1 MATERISLTADMI
14 TSTTDISKI
23 DTSVKRFY
31 AIVPIFKFP
40 IIKSCCFKGY
50 KEEPFESNYASC
62 ITKNL
67 EDAYNILTNTISN
80 MELKWQISR
89 HVIIPLNTYTDC
101 DSENFW
107 FSVDEWGHDNVVI
120 YTSPK
125 SGYVRA
131 KFNKLYCDDGVINA

>member
-1 MATERISLTADMI
+1 MATERISLTPDMI

-40 IIKSCCFKGY
+40 RYFKGY
-50 KEEPFESNYASC
+50 IEEPFESKYVSC

-80 MELKWQISR
+80 MKLKCQISR

-107 FSVDEWGHDNVVI
+107 FSTREWNNDNVVV
-120 YTSPK
+120 YTAPQP
-125 SGYVRA
+125 GYVCA
-131 KFNKLYCDDGVINA
+131 KFNELYCDDGVINA